1 MTVDTRRSSPPQPE
15 VRSWTLAANT
25 EDELTFTGQRLAL
38 ETSRR
43 DQHTHHPT
51 RIGHP
56 GDRKCHA
63 CRWLEVTI
71 YRRFNVTDTDDLAKL
86 FTDTK
91 FHEVDTDY
99 VLHTIGGT
107 TVPGE
112 RQLVRVATTPSAHE
126 LLELLTVRK
135 NPQDPFIAAQS
146 LRALARA
153 ARFDPEV
160 ENAYVNRAIT

>member
-15 VRSWTLAANT
+15 VRSWTLAEGT

-63 CRWLEVTI
+63 CRWLEVAI
-71 YRRFNVTDTDDLAKL
+71 YRRFNVDDVISLEPDLMLTA
-86 FTDTK
+86 
-91 FHEVDTDY
+91 VDSDY

-153 ARFDPEV
+153 ARFDSEV

>member
-1 MTVDTRRSSPPQPE
+1 MTVDVHRTVRPPIQE
-15 VRSWTLAANT
+15 WTVAAGT
-25 EDELTFTGQRLAL
+25 EHELSFTGQRLAF

-43 DQHTHHPT
+43 DHHTHHPG

-71 YRRFNVTDTDDLAKL
+71 YRRFLTGDAVPLDVDLTLTRVETD
-86 FTDTK
+86 F
-91 FHEVDTDY
+91 
-99 VLHTIGGT
+99 VLHTVGGT

-112 RQLVRVATTPSAHE
+112 QQLVRVVTTPSAHE

-135 NPQDPFIAAQS
+135 DDQEPFIAVQS

-153 ARFDPEV
+153 ATFD
-160 ENAYVNRAIT
+160 ENIESAYVNRAVI

>member
-15 VRSWTLAANT
+15 VRAWTLAANT

-63 CRWLEVTI
+63 CRWLEVAI
-71 YRRFNVTDTDDLAKL
+71 YRRYILSSAADDV
-86 FTDTK
+86 K
-91 FHEVDTDY
+91 FAVDPATVDTDY
-99 VLHTIGGT
+99 VLHTVGGT

-112 RQLVRVATTPSAHE
+112 RQLVRVVTTPSAHE

>member
-1 MTVDTRRSSPPQPE
+1 MTVDVRRTVQPPVQE
-15 VRSWTLAANT
+15 WTVAAGT
-25 EDELTFTGQRLAL
+25 EHELTFTGQRLAF

-43 DQHTHHPT
+43 DQHAHHPQ

-63 CRWLEVTI
+63 CRWLEVAI
-71 YRRFNVTDTDDLAKL
+71 YRRLDVDPGLLVEGVTPVDV
-86 FTDTK
+86 
-91 FHEVDTDY
+91 EVDY
-99 VLHTIGGT
+99 VLHTVGGT

-112 RQLVRVATTPSAHE
+112 RQLIRVVTTPSAHE

-135 NPQDPFIAAQS
+135 DPGEPFIAVQS

-153 ARFDPEV
+153 ATFDPDV
-160 ENAYVNRAIT
+160 EAAYVNRAIT

>member
-1 MTVDTRRSSPPQPE
+1 MTVDVRRTVQPPVQE
-15 VRSWTLAANT
+15 WTVAAGT
-25 EDELTFTGQRLAL
+25 EHELTFTGQRLAF

-43 DQHTHHPT
+43 DQHAHHPQ

-63 CRWLEVTI
+63 CRWLEVAI
-71 YRRFNVTDTDDLAKL
+71 YRRFLPGEKVTLEVGLDL
-86 FTDTK
+86 TTT
-91 FHEVDTDY
+91 ETDY
-99 VLHTIGGT
+99 VLHTVGGT

-112 RQLVRVATTPSAHE
+112 RQLIRVVATPSAHE

-135 NPQDPFIAAQS
+135 DPGEPFIAVQS

-153 ARFDPEV
+153 ATFDPDV
-160 ENAYVNRAIT
+160 EAAYVNRAIT